1 VIFIAKY
8 TMAFPIKFKEFVKD
22 PVKGILFLSLM
33 AIMYLYIDNKMVY
46 VEQIEKQ
53 ELRIEKLE
61 KKVDELQKKL
71 LEVITED

>member
-1 VIFIAKY
+1 
-8 TMAFPIKFKEFVKD
+8 MAFPIKFKEFVKD

-71 LEVITED
+71 LEVIAEN

>member
-1 VIFIAKY
+1 
-8 TMAFPIKFKEFVKD
+8 MAFPIKFKEFVKD